1 MAPDFD
7 FSLSF
12 YSTVLAIY
20 SSSILLHSLCSFK
33 LFVYFFLNS
42 LFEHNLVS
50 KLKIVEVNNTAKK
63 YIICQ
68 LKWNEQYFFVKRLF

>member
-1 MAPDFD
+1 MAPDID

-12 YSTVLAIY
+12 YSAVLAIY

-33 LFVYFFLNS
+33 LFVYFALNKS

-50 KLKIVEVNNTAKK
+50 KLTIVEVNNITKK

-68 LKWNEQYFFVKRLF
+68 LKWNEQYFFV

>member
-68 LKWNEQYFFVKRLF
+68 LEWNEQNFFV

>member
-1 MAPDFD
+1 MAAPDID

-12 YSTVLAIY
+12 YSAVLAIY

-33 LFVYFFLNS
+33 LLVYFVLNS

-50 KLKIVEVNNTAKK
+50 KLTIVEVNNTAKN

-68 LKWNEQYFFVKRLF
+68 LKWNEQYFCV

>member
-1 MAPDFD
+1 MAAADID

-12 YSTVLAIY
+12 YSAVLAIY

-33 LFVYFFLNS
+33 LLVYFVLNS

-50 KLKIVEVNNTAKK
+50 KLTIVAN
-63 YIICQ
+63 CRG
-68 LKWNEQYFFVKRLF
+68 EQYNKKVHYMPVKME

>member
-1 MAPDFD
+1 MAAADID

-12 YSTVLAIY
+12 YSAVLAIY

-33 LFVYFFLNS
+33 LLVYLFLNKS

-50 KLKIVEVNNTAKK
+50 KLTIVEVNNITKK

-68 LKWNEQYFFVKRLF
+68 LKWNEQYFFV

>member
-1 MAPDFD
+1 MAAPDID

-12 YSTVLAIY
+12 YSAVLTIY

-33 LFVYFFLNS
+33 LLVYFVLNS
-42 LFEHNLVS
+42 LFELVS
-50 KLKIVEVNNTAKK
+50 KLTIVEVNNITKK

-68 LKWNEQYFFVKRLF
+68 LKWNEQYFFV

>member
-1 MAPDFD
+1 MAAADID

-12 YSTVLAIY
+12 YSAVLAIY
-20 SSSILLHSLCSFK
+20 SSSILLYSLCSFK
-33 LFVYFFLNS
+33 LFVYLFLNKS

-50 KLKIVEVNNTAKK
+50 KLTIVEVNNITKK

-68 LKWNEQYFFVKRLF
+68 LKWNEQYFFV

>member
-1 MAPDFD
+1 MAAADID

-12 YSTVLAIY
+12 YSAVLAIY

-33 LFVYFFLNS
+33 LLVYFVLNS

-50 KLKIVEVNNTAKK
+50 KLTIVEVNNITKK

-68 LKWNEQYFFVKRLF
+68 LKWNEQYFFV